1 MSVDLSSY
9 ALESN
14 YSQNPRRIKMPKV
27 VPDGYHTINTSII
40 VDGAQEVIEFLKKTF
55 DAKER
60 FVMPG
65 QPGKIAHAELEIG
78 DSVVMISDASDQY
91 PATRCRVYAYVA
103 DVDATYKRALAAG
116 ANGVEEPEN
125 QFWGDRNA
133 AVVDPKGNHW
143 AIATR
148 VEDLSSEEIGK
159 RAQEFLN
166 RFAGGAAGN

>member
-1 MSVDLSSY
+1 
-9 ALESN
+9 
-14 YSQNPRRIKMPKV
+14 
-27 VPDGYHTINTSII
+27 
-40 VDGAQEVIEFLKKTF
+40 VDGAQEVVDFLKKTF

-60 FVMPG
+60 LMMPG

-78 DSVVMISDASDQY
+78 DSLVMISDATEQY

-116 ANGVEEPEN
+116 AKGVEEPQN
-125 QFWGDRNA
+125 QFWGDRTA
-133 AVVDPKGNHW
+133 AIVDSKGNHW

-159 RAQEFLN
+159 RAQESSN
-166 RFAGGAAGN
+166 NSPAAQPATDSIASETKYGC

>member
-1 MSVDLSSY
+1 
-9 ALESN
+9 
-14 YSQNPRRIKMPKV
+14 MPKII
-27 VPDGYHTINTSII
+27 PDGYHTINTSVI
-40 VDGAQEVIEFLKKTF
+40 VDGAQEVVDFLKKAF

-60 FVMPG
+60 LMMPG

-78 DSVVMISDASDQY
+78 DSLVMISDATEQY

-116 ANGVEEPEN
+116 AKGVEEPQN
-125 QFWGDRNA
+125 QFWGDRTA
-133 AVVDPKGNHW
+133 AIVDPKGNHW

-159 RAQEFLN
+159 PAQEFLKQ
-166 RFAGGAAGN
+166 FAGSAAGN

>member
-1 MSVDLSSY
+1 
-9 ALESN
+9 
-14 YSQNPRRIKMPKV
+14 MPKV
-27 VPDGYHTINTSII
+27 IPDGYHTINTSVI
-40 VDGAQEVIEFLKKTF
+40 VDGAQEVIDFLKKTF

-60 FVMPG
+60 LMMPG

-78 DSVVMISDASDQY
+78 DSLVMISDATEQY

-116 ANGVEEPEN
+116 AKGVEEPQN
-125 QFWGDRNA
+125 QFWGDRTA
-133 AVVDPKGNHW
+133 AIVDSKGNHW

-159 RAQEFLN
+159 RAQEFLKHSP
-166 RFAGGAAGN
+166 AAQPATDPIASETKYGC